1 MFHLNLTLNRTNALQ
16 QETTVFFLDLN
27 RFKVINY
34 ALGHNIGD
42 QLLQLTAKRLSSA
55 IPDNGFIARLGGDEF
70 IIILTNT
77 NTDTDEIYLIEQFE
91 MPFMIQQRQLITS
104 VSTGIAVP
112 PRDGIDRLKLMN

>member
-77 NTDTDEIYLIEQFE
+77 NTDTDEIYLIEQFK
-91 MPFMIQQRQLITS
+91 MPFMIQQR
-104 VSTGIAVP
+104 
-112 PRDGIDRLKLMN
+112 N

>member
-1 MFHLNLTLNRTNALQ
+1 MN
-16 QETTVFFLDLN
+16 D
-27 RFKVINY
+27 

-77 NTDTDEIYLIEQFE
+77 KQSQMRYI
-91 MPFMIQQRQLITS
+91 
-104 VSTGIAVP
+104 
-112 PRDGIDRLKLMN
+112 

>member
-1 MFHLNLTLNRTNALQ
+1 MT
-16 QETTVFFLDLN
+16 
-27 RFKVINY
+27 
-34 ALGHNIGD
+34 
-42 QLLQLTAKRLSSA
+42 TAKRLSSA

-104 VSTGIAVP
+104 VSTGIAVS
-112 PRDGIDRLKLMN
+112 PRDGIDGLKLMNYISQGAQMFSNRRKFLKRRIAGAITAKTEAVKRKDHTQ